1 MLAQQAEALLTLML
15 AVTEE
20 SIKKAHHKKFG
31 SIKLILMTAYS
42 LIVLSVIWKPNTGRR
57 DLAAHRFW

>member
-42 LIVLSVIWKPNTGRR
+42 PIVLSVI
-57 DLAAHRFW
+57 